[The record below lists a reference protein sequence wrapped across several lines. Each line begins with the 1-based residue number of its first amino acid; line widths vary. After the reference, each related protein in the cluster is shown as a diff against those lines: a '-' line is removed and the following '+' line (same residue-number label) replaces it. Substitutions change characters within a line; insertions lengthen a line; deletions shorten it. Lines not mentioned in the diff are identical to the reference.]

1 MNPIKRL
8 LFGTGRFPDDLRSE
22 LQAEGI
28 VELEEELNG
37 SVTLRHYRARGKRTN
52 FEKSAIFGGI
62 AITAKRIVVWGNR
75 AKRADAPRDQPGM
88 RISAEEADRLLLT
101 FDASQL
107 GPDRRGTVEI
117 RLRTPDAQRIAA
129 SV

>member
-8 LFGTGRFPDDLRSE
+8 LFGDGRFPEGLRSE
-22 LQAEGI
+22 LQAEGV
-28 VELEEELNG
+28 VELEEQLSG
-37 SVTLRHYRARGKRTN
+37 SITLRHYRAPGKRSN
-52 FEKSAIFGGI
+52 WEKSGLFGAI
-62 AITAKRIVVWGNR
+62 AVTSKRVVVWGNR

-88 RISAEEADRLLLT
+88 RVSAEDTDRLLLS

-107 GPDRRGTVEI
+107 GPDRTGTVEI

-129 SV
+129 SI